1 MSNYTKISKIFKDL
15 EDRLK
20 VKLTFKQRE
29 FIYKVHSRNLRA
41 FRFKNKLFDFWDNL
55 PYKVDGKVFK
65 SLKHFESFKVSAF
78 KCGSFT
84 DFKAPK
90 DTDLIKLV
98 NAGFCRKDKICPTCA
113 VGRAFNMQKKFF
125 QSLEV
130 FPYHYDD
137 DLLSKYWYYIVT
149 PVKHSI
155 DEPLEV
161 VYQRVS
167 NLRKSALKQ
176 MRNSRHRNT
185 AGFWSNF
192 KGGMGSIELTF
203 SNNGWNVHI
212 NWLVYS
218 DNRISYKEVTD
229 GKKTWFQ
236 NDDLEKFLN
245 RFNGSYIHSVN
256 ELDFSSKET
265 IRKNLLEV
273 LKYSLK
279 FSSLSFDKLIEAYYK
294 LYRKR
299 LFFTFGAL
307 RGLDLEAVDDV
318 TIGDDIEEYN
328 EFYEAIFARVYD
340 SEIDNY
346 FYDLISF
353 RDLKKVKSN

>member
-1 MSNYTKISKIFKDL
+1 
-15 EDRLK
+15 
-20 VKLTFKQRE
+20 
-29 FIYKVHSRNLRA
+29 
-41 FRFKNKLFDFWDNL
+41 
-55 PYKVDGKVFK
+55 
-65 SLKHFESFKVSAF
+65 
-78 KCGSFT
+78 
-84 DFKAPK
+84 
-90 DTDLIKLV
+90 
-98 NAGFCRKDKICPTCA
+98 
-113 VGRAFNMQKKFF
+113 
-125 QSLEV
+125 
-130 FPYHYDD
+130 
-137 DLLSKYWYYIVT
+137 
-149 PVKHSI
+149 
-155 DEPLEV
+155 LEV